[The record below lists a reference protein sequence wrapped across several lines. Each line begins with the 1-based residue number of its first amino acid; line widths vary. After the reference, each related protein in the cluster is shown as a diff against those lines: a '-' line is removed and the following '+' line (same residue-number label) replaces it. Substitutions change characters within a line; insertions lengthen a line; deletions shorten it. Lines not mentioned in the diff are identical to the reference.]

1 MAPTRR
7 IIGLTGG
14 IASGKS
20 TVTDY
25 LHDIHQIS
33 VLDADSYAREAVK
46 PPYPI
51 LSQIFQH
58 FGKAVQTASGALDR
72 GQLAEIIFADPK
84 QRQWLEA
91 QIHPF
96 VRHCFEIALEQNRDR
111 LVVLSIPLLFE
122 AQMTDLVTEIWVVTC
137 PLEIQINRLRVRNQL
152 SQAQAIA
159 RIQSQAP
166 LSDKIARANCIID
179 NHGTLAHLYQQVDRA
194 IA

>member
-14 IASGKS
+14 IATGKS

-25 LHDIHQIS
+25 LHDIHQIC
-33 VLDADSYAREAVK
+33 VLDADRYAREAVH
-46 PPYPI
+46 PPSSI
-51 LSQIFQH
+51 LNQIFQH
-58 FGKAVQTASGALDR
+58 FGKAVQTASGTLDR
-72 GQLAEIIFADPK
+72 GQLAEIIFGDPA

-111 LVVLSIPLLFE
+111 MVVLSIPLLFE

-137 PLEIQINRLRVRNQL
+137 PLAMQINRLRQRNQL
-152 SQAQAIA
+152 SQAQTIA

-166 LSDKIARANCIID
+166 LSEKIALADRIID
-179 NHGTLAHLYQQVDRA
+179 NNGTLAQLYQQVDRA